1 MFSLI
6 SIAIM
11 IVYLFLFL
19 AASVQ
24 GDGKPFDTEIFPP
37 GSVNFDCWPSSLWE
51 WSELDDGLHTLL
63 SPEELHFVFGTKDHS
78 MVSKEEYRVVAIK
91 DTLQQ
96 AKQVAK
102 RAGVMISVRYRNRS
116 WTCNWRHS
124 SSRQGLLNWH
134 WGQNLQPQVKMYQY
148 FEQN

>member
-1 MFSLI
+1 
-6 SIAIM
+6 M

-37 GSVNFDCWPSSLWE
+37 GSVNFDCWASSLWE

-78 MVSKEEYRVVAIK
+78 MVSKEEYSVVAIK

-102 RAGVMISVRYRNRS
+102 RAGVMIMCDIEIDHEPVIEGIPAPDKAFSIDIEGKTY
-116 WTCNWRHS
+116 
-124 SSRQGLLNWH
+124 
-134 WGQNLQPQVKMYQY
+134 NLK
-148 FEQN
+148 